1 MPDDDEQETERFI
14 QSVVDLI
21 AEDEPAELLSVTVR
35 GNAITVTKIDT
46 DMWMTFEKRPDNPH
60 LVVARTWDAPS
71 PATQNVAK
79 FRAQAF
85 QLAAARARQLGWIG

>member
-1 MPDDDEQETERFI
+1 MPDDDEIDRFI
-14 QSVVDLI
+14 QGVVDLI

-35 GNAITVTKIDT
+35 GNAITMTKIDT
-46 DMWMTFEKRPDNPH
+46 DMWIKFEKRPDNPH

-71 PATQNVAK
+71 PAAEHATK

-85 QLAAARARQLGWIG
+85 RLAAARARQLGCIT